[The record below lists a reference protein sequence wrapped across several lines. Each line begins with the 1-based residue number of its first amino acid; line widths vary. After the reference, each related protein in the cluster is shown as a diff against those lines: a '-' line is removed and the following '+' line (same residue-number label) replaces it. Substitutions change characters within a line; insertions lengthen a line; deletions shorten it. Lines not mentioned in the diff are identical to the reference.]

1 MVEQEAKSI
10 PLTHIYL
17 VHDRS
22 ISWRGMGTSIKRCGI
37 KLVLWA
43 EPLPF
48 FPGEMVSHASIFHK
62 LVKCQLS
69 HTTGRKPLLYIKHA
83 LILNSIHDIL
93 NLRDICHMY
102 NISSIKETRESQL
115 SF

>member
-10 PLTHIYL
+10 PLTWYMT
-17 VHDRS
+17 VQFP
-22 ISWRGMGTSIKRCGI
+22 GVI
-37 KLVLWA
+37 KLVLWV
-43 EPLPF
+43 EPPL
-48 FPGEMVSHASIFHK
+48 FPSEMVSHASVFHK

-102 NISSIKETRESQL
+102 NISSIKET
-115 SF
+115 